1 MRNFNEDRGG
11 GRIVLG
17 NWLRLQNWNFLLG
30 LYDHRNCSLCNIER
44 SSEVDFIVMKL
55 VLISAEQRKH
65 VSRFYYFDFFDY
77 FDCIFVQRHIYHRS
91 CWETP
96 HWSEEAGVDVRFKL
110 CLVLH
115 LGQNLDTK
123 TDDPLQMHFLPSQPN
138 LEITKLETKTN
149 DVLSSARLN
158 HFLCSQKWEW
168 LSQLYN

>member
-1 MRNFNEDRGG
+1 MSNEDRGG
-11 GRIVLG
+11 GRIVVGILVETTK
-17 NWLRLQNWNFLLG
+17 LELPEISR
-30 LYDHRNCSLCNIER
+30 YDHSNSTLCNMEG

-55 VLISAEQRKH
+55 VLISAEQRKR
-65 VSRFYYFDFFDY
+65 VSHFDY
-77 FDCIFVQRHIYHRS
+77 FDCIFVQRHCVYHRS

-149 DVLSSARLN
+149 DVLFCQTKSLFMFPKVGMALAVI
-158 HFLCSQKWEW
+158 
-168 LSQLYN
+168 

>member
-1 MRNFNEDRGG
+1 MSNEDRGG
-11 GRIVLG
+11 GRIVVGILVETTK
-17 NWLRLQNWNFLLG
+17 LELPEISR
-30 LYDHRNCSLCNIER
+30 YDHSNSTLCNMEG

-55 VLISAEQRKH
+55 VLLSAEH
-65 VSRFYYFDFFDY
+65 ISHFDY
-77 FDCIFVQRHIYHRS
+77 FDCIFVQRVYHRS

-96 HWSEEAGVDVRFKL
+96 HRSEEAGVDVRFKL

-149 DVLSSARLN
+149 DVLFCQTKSLFMFPKVGMALAVI
-158 HFLCSQKWEW
+158 
-168 LSQLYN
+168 